1 MASTLHHH
9 RTRAAAALVAAL
21 MATALTS
28 PGAHAAPPVND
39 TPSRAA
45 PVAAVPTVFEVDTR
59 AATYDTVR
67 RSCVYA
73 RSVWYRYE
81 PATTGRVRISTVGSS
96 YDTVLAVYSG
106 ARSPQTRLSC
116 NDDAAGLQSAVR
128 PSLVAGRQYWIAV
141 SSCCGSPSARGGDL
155 VLRFSEDPAAASVE
169 VSNLVATAGAV
180 SGRLRVT
187 ADVTCATPS
196 VAYLYVSASQRV
208 DTHVARGGN
217 SRSVLLCSTDPVS
230 RTIRIDSETGW
241 AFATG
246 PAALDVYAEGDDGF
260 SRVVLSFEQN
270 VDVGD
275 DPDGR
280 RVAR

>member
-1 MASTLHHH
+1 MASTLHH

-28 PGAHAAPPVND
+28 PAAHAAPPAND
-39 TPSRAA
+39 IPSRAA
-45 PVAAVPTVFEVDTR
+45 PVAAVPTVVELDTR

-106 ARSPQTRLSC
+106 ARSPQNRLSC

-128 PSLVAGRQYWIAV
+128 PSLVSGRQYWVAV
-141 SSCCGSPSARGGDL
+141 SSCCGGPLARGGDL
-155 VLRFSEDPAAASVE
+155 VLRFSGDSGAPSVE
-169 VSNLVATAGAV
+169 VSDLTATAGAV

-187 ADVTCATPS
+187 GEVTCATPS
-196 VAYLYVSASQRV
+196 VVNLQVTASQRV
-208 DTHVARGGN
+208 DTTVARGTGRRFL
-217 SRSVLLCSTDPVS
+217 SFCSTDPVS

-246 PAALDVYAEGDDGF
+246 LAALDVHAEGDDGF

-270 VDVGD
+270 VDVAD